1 MSISKRSP
9 DHQRITVSLQDGVAS
24 YRYSWLLHPC
34 KPYWLMPLGIALP
47 SITHG
52 ATAPWQLSWCEDHK
66 STAHQHCM
74 DQKQDS
80 VNTNSITV
88 PTSHTMNA
96 PIHSNRNRTAVN
108 MHANSKYKFVASFLS
123 PHLSFFFPTR
133 NSDLIY
139 FVLPNLS
146 RQQEFEAV
154 FKSRFSQAA
163 LTR

>member
-34 KPYWLMPLGIALP
+34 KPYWIMPLGIALP

-96 PIHSNRNRTAVN
+96 PIHSNINRTAVN
-108 MHANSKYKFVASFLS
+108 MHANSKYKFVASFFS
-123 PHLSFFFPTR
+123 SSSFFFFSPLEIQILSTLFC
-133 NSDLIY
+133 LIS
-139 FVLPNLS
+139 VDNRSL
-146 RQQEFEAV
+146 RQFLNQGSP
-154 FKSRFSQAA
+154 KQH
-163 LTR
+163 

>member
-34 KPYWLMPLGIALP
+34 KPYWIMPLGIALP

-52 ATAPWQLSWCEDHK
+52 AIAPWQLSWCEDHK

-96 PIHSNRNRTAVN
+96 PIHSNINRTAVN
-108 MHANSKYKFVASFLS
+108 MHANSKYKFVASFFS
-123 PHLSFFFPTR
+123 SSSFFFFSPLEIQIFSTLFC
-133 NSDLIY
+133 LIS
-139 FVLPNLS
+139 VDNRSL
-146 RQQEFEAV
+146 RQFLNQGSP
-154 FKSRFSQAA
+154 KQH
-163 LTR
+163 

>member
-34 KPYWLMPLGIALP
+34 KPYWIMPLGIALP

-52 ATAPWQLSWCEDHK
+52 AIAPWQLSWCEDHK

-108 MHANSKYKFVASFLS
+108 MHANSKYKFVASFFS
-123 PHLSFFFPTR
+123 SSSFFFFSPLEIQILSTLFC
-133 NSDLIY
+133 LIS
-139 FVLPNLS
+139 VDNRSL
-146 RQQEFEAV
+146 RQFLNQGSP
-154 FKSRFSQAA
+154 KQH
-163 LTR
+163 

>member
-74 DQKQDS
+74 DQNQDS

-96 PIHSNRNRTAVN
+96 PIHSNINRTAVN
-108 MHANSKYKFVASFLS
+108 MHANSKYKFVASFFS
-123 PHLSFFFPTR
+123 SSSFFFFSPLEIQILSTLFC
-133 NSDLIY
+133 LISVDNRSLRK
-139 FVLPNLS
+139 FLNQGSPK
-146 RQQEFEAV
+146 QH
-154 FKSRFSQAA
+154 
-163 LTR
+163 

>member
-108 MHANSKYKFVASFLS
+108 MHANSKYKFVASFFS
-123 PHLSFFFPTR
+123 SSSFFFFSPLEIQILSTLFC
-133 NSDLIY
+133 LIS
-139 FVLPNLS
+139 VDNRSL
-146 RQQEFEAV
+146 RQFLNQGSP
-154 FKSRFSQAA
+154 KQH
-163 LTR
+163 

>member
-96 PIHSNRNRTAVN
+96 PIHSNINRTAVN
-108 MHANSKYKFVASFLS
+108 MHANSKYKFVASFFS
-123 PHLSFFFPTR
+123 SSSFFFFSPLEIQILSTLFC
-133 NSDLIY
+133 LIS
-139 FVLPNLS
+139 VDNRSL
-146 RQQEFEAV
+146 RQFLNQGSP
-154 FKSRFSQAA
+154 KQH
-163 LTR
+163 

>member
-34 KPYWLMPLGIALP
+34 KPYWIMPLGIALP

-52 ATAPWQLSWCEDHK
+52 AIAPWQLSWCEDHK

-74 DQKQDS
+74 DQNQDS

-108 MHANSKYKFVASFLS
+108 MHANSKYKFVASFFS
-123 PHLSFFFPTR
+123 SSSFFFFSPLEIQILSTLFC
-133 NSDLIY
+133 LIS
-139 FVLPNLS
+139 VDNRSL
-146 RQQEFEAV
+146 RQFLNQGSP
-154 FKSRFSQAA
+154 KQH
-163 LTR
+163 